1 MASERPTISVIV
13 PIQPA
18 IEAVKII
25 LFTPFDLG
33 RWFIIGF
40 GAWLAYLGR
49 GSLPPSFGF
58 PFPGSRGGL
67 DTTGIPQDIR
77 AVFGARLPLI
87 IVLAS
92 IGFVAGIAIAV
103 VCLWL
108 SSRGR
113 FMFLH
118 CVVKNTAEVKV
129 PWQRFRRE
137 GNSLF
142 LFRLAVA
149 AVFFVGL
156 TLFVVPILILAGL
169 IDRSGIHL
177 GIPGA
182 WVLVCLL
189 LILLPAA
196 VVSLII
202 VQKFTADF
210 VVPIMYL
217 RGHTC
222 IEAWR
227 EFWGLLSGNIGRFA
241 LYILFQIVI
250 ALAIGV
256 IVSTAVIM
264 TCCCAGIVLAIPY
277 IGTVLML
284 PLLVF
289 SRAYSLYYLG
299 QYGLGLDVFRQESE
313 AHPVVGSG

>member
-1 MASERPTISVIV
+1 
-13 PIQPA
+13 
-18 IEAVKII
+18 
-25 LFTPFDLG
+25 
-33 RWFIIGF
+33 
-40 GAWLAYLGR
+40 
-49 GSLPPSFGF
+49 
-58 PFPGSRGGL
+58 
-67 DTTGIPQDIR
+67 
-77 AVFGARLPLI
+77 
-87 IVLAS
+87 
-92 IGFVAGIAIAV
+92 
-103 VCLWL
+103 
-108 SSRGR
+108 
-113 FMFLH
+113 
-118 CVVKNTAEVKV
+118 
-129 PWQRFRRE
+129 
-137 GNSLF
+137 
-142 LFRLAVA
+142 
-149 AVFFVGL
+149 
-156 TLFVVPILILAGL
+156 
-169 IDRSGIHL
+169 
-177 GIPGA
+177 
-182 WVLVCLL
+182 
-189 LILLPAA
+189 LLPAA